1 MIFVNTTNLRPRL
14 TEILGRV
21 QHGGE
26 QATINYHGKPV
37 AAIVS
42 IKDLH
47 RIWEAEDDERC
58 GPRDPVTGR
67 RKSPVVWAAEVLK
80 RALK

>member
-1 MIFVNTTNLRPRL
+1 MIFVNTTELRPRL
-14 TEILGRV
+14 TKILGRV

-26 QATINYHGKPV
+26 QATIKRHGKPV

-42 IKDLH
+42 IADLH
-47 RIWEAEDDERC
+47 RIWEAEDEEHC

-67 RKSPVVWAAEVLK
+67 RKSPVVWAAEVM
-80 RALK
+80 RGVWR